1 MDFAQQQRKPGKHL
15 LGIGFVVLL
24 HLLVVYGLVNGL
36 ARKVVEVI
44 QKPLETKL
52 IDEPPPPPPEEKPLP
67 PPPPDTPLPPPPPSY
82 VPPPEVAV
90 EPPPQP
96 QTNAPTVVS
105 HEAPPEGPPAPPAP
119 AAPPA
124 PPVPA
129 APPSARAIFSNYDDV
144 KEGLG
149 DKFAVVADKEGIQ
162 SAEVTLL
169 VTVGPNC
176 EIGSPTVKSSSNSA
190 VASLARGAV
199 RRFKCST
206 PPGREVQVLVPFS
219 FKLQD

>member
-1 MDFAQQQRKPGKHL
+1 MKHL

-67 PPPPDTPLPPPPPSY
+67 PPPPEVKLPPPPPAY
-82 VPPPEVAV
+82 VPPPEVVVQAPATAV
-90 EPPPQP
+90 
-96 QTNAPTVVS
+96 NAPTAVS
-105 HEAPPEGPPAPPAP
+105 HEAPPDTPPP
-119 AAPPA
+119 PPA
-124 PPVPA
+124 PPVPTPAVA
-129 APPSARAIFSNYDDV
+129 APVSARAVFSNYAEV
-144 KEGLG
+144 AEGLS
-149 DKFAVVADKEGIQ
+149 DKFSVVADKEQIQ
-162 SAEVTLL
+162 TAEVTLL
-169 VTVGPNC
+169 MTVGAAC
-176 EIGSPTVKSSSNSA
+176 EIGTVSIKSSTNSA
-190 VASLARGAV
+190 VAALARNAV

-206 PPGREVQVLVPFS
+206 PPGHEVQVLVPFS